1 MDSEQLF
8 IRAMQVRSWVRR
20 CENSLDFLFRDDT
33 PDLGVVEALQ
43 GPPQLKICDPISGLD
58 EPHVMKKVVSASL
71 HIKILG
77 YRVIFSNGSTKK
89 SSKYG
94 IGPTQSSSDVK
105 VVNKQFQQKIQL
117 VKQ

>member
-71 HIKILG
+71 HIKILR
-77 YRVIFSNGSTKK
+77 YRVIFSNGPTKK
-89 SSKYG
+89 SNLLEAGGGALPSPHVG
-94 IGPTQSSSDVK
+94 AGHLID
-105 VVNKQFQQKIQL
+105 
-117 VKQ
+117 